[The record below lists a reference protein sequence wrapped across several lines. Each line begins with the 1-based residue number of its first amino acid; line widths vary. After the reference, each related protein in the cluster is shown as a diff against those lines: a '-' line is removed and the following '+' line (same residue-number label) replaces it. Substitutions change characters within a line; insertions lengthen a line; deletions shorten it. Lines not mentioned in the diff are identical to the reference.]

1 MAKAFIGL
9 LIILFPL
16 TGFCV
21 LKRIAGESFSLD
33 SAMTGTIIVA
43 VHLAIILGWYKL
55 KSLAFP
61 DSQRCSL
68 CGGDIPLVG
77 RQKCRRCGFRW
88 EGHYFDKCP
97 NCGGIAVLL
106 HCPHCELSNKR
117 PWWYEYWHRLN

>member
-1 MAKAFIGL
+1 MVKAFIGL

-16 TGFCV
+16 RVFCV
-21 LKRIAGESFSLD
+21 LSRMVEEGFSFHLVT
-33 SAMTGTIIVA
+33 TGTISVA

-55 KSLAFP
+55 KSLVFP
-61 DSQRCSL
+61 DSLRCSA
-68 CGGDIPLVG
+68 CGGHIPLSG

-97 NCGGIAVLL
+97 NCEGVPSLIQ
-106 HCPHCELSNKR
+106 CPHCELSSKR